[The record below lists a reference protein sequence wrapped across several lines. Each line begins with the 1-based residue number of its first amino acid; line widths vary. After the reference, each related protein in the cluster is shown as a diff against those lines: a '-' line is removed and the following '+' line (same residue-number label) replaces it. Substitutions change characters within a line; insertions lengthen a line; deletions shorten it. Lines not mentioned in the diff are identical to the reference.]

1 MAVISPTGAA
11 APVSLRATGAA
22 RRRLHVE
29 QLVKSLLGL
38 AAVTTIA
45 ITAMIVISLVGP
57 SIDFF
62 NEVSFGDFFGRDAW
76 APLFNPPRFG
86 VWPIVAGT
94 LWILVIAVAVSV
106 PLGLGA
112 AIYLSEYA
120 PAWVRNIL
128 KPFLEILA
136 GIPTVVLGFFAL
148 EFVNPEIVQ
157 RFWPF
162 GPGGTFS
169 GLAAGLVVG
178 VMLIPTVASV
188 SEDAMR
194 SVPSGLREGAYALG
208 ATRREVATSVVFPAA
223 LSGIVAAV
231 VLAGSRAIGET
242 TIVLIAAGSRPV
254 LTTNPGDQLQSMA
267 SFIGF
272 AGIGDQPTGST
283 GYKTIFAVGIC
294 LFLITF
300 VLNMISIRAVRRFRE
315 VYE

>member
-1 MAVISPTGAA
+1 MALISPTGVA

-29 QLVKSLLGL
+29 RVVKGVLGL
-38 AAVTTIA
+38 AAACTIA
-45 ITAMIVISLVGP
+45 ITALIVISLVGP
-57 SIDFF
+57 AIDFF
-62 NEVSFGDFFGRDAW
+62 REVSFGEFFGGQPW

-86 VWPIVAGT
+86 VWPIVVGT
-94 LWILVIAVAVSV
+94 LWILVIAVTVCV
-106 PLGLGA
+106 PLGLA
-112 AIYLSEYA
+112 AAVYLSEYA
-120 PAWVRNIL
+120 PPTVRKIL
-128 KPFLEILA
+128 KPFLEMLA
-136 GIPTVVLGFFAL
+136 GVPTVVLGFFAL

-169 GLAAGLVVG
+169 GLSAGLVVG
-178 VMLIPTVASV
+178 IMLIPTVASI

-223 LSGIVAAV
+223 LSGVVASV

-242 TIVLIAAGSRPV
+242 TIVLIAAGSRPK
-254 LTTNPGDQLQSMA
+254 LTTNPGDQMQSMS

-283 GYKTIFAVGIC
+283 GYKTIFAVGIV
-294 LFLITF
+294 LFLITLL
-300 VLNMISIRAVRRFRE
+300 LNLISIRAVRRFRE

>member
-1 MAVISPTGAA
+1 MAISPPTDAA
-11 APVSLRATGAA
+11 ALVSLRATGAA

-29 QLVKSLLGL
+29 RAVKAVLGL
-38 AAVTTIA
+38 AAACTIG
-45 ITAMIVISLVGP
+45 ITALIVVSLVGP
-57 SIDFF
+57 SVEFF
-62 NEVSFGDFFGRDAW
+62 REVSFGEFFGGDPW

-86 VWPIVAGT
+86 VWPIVVGT
-94 LWILVIAVAVSV
+94 LWIVVIAVIVSV
-106 PLGLGA
+106 PLGLAA

-120 PAWVRNIL
+120 PQSVRRIL
-128 KPFLEILA
+128 KPFLEVLA

-169 GLAAGLVVG
+169 GLSAGLVVG
-178 VMLIPTVASV
+178 IMLIPTVASI

-194 SVPSGLREGAYALG
+194 SVPSGLREGAFALG

-223 LSGIVAAV
+223 LSGVVASI

-254 LTTNPGDQLQSMA
+254 LTTNPGDQMQSMA

-272 AGIGDQPTGST
+272 AGIGDQSTGST
-283 GYKTIFAVGIC
+283 GYKTIFAVGIF
-294 LFLITF
+294 LFLITL
-300 VLNMISIRAVRRFRE
+300 VLNIISIRAVRKFRE

>member
-1 MAVISPTGAA
+1 MATPPATIA

-22 RRRLHVE
+22 RRRLHV
-29 QLVKSLLGL
+29 QRVVKVVFGAAATMTVGVTVLIIVSLLQPTIEFFDEVTFGEFF
-38 AAVTTIA
+38 AAST
-45 ITAMIVISLVGP
+45 
-57 SIDFF
+57 
-62 NEVSFGDFFGRDAW
+62 W

-94 LWILVIAVAVSV
+94 LWTTGIAIVVAV

-120 PAWVRNIL
+120 HPRTRKII
-128 KPFLEILA
+128 KPILEILA

-148 EFVNPEIVQ
+148 YFVNPELVQ

-162 GPGGTFS
+162 GDVGTYS
-169 GLAAGLVVG
+169 ALSAGLVVG
-178 VMLIPTVASV
+178 VMILPTVASL
-188 SEDAMR
+188 SEDAMS
-194 SVPSGLREGAYALG
+194 SVPRGLRDSAFALG
-208 ATRREVATSVVFPAA
+208 STKREVATSIVFPAA

-254 LTTNPGDQLQSMA
+254 LSTNPGDGMQSMA

-283 GYKTIFAVGIC
+283 GYKTIFAVGTL
-294 LFLITF
+294 LFIITF
-300 VLNMISIRAVRRFRE
+300 VLNIISIRTVRRFRE